1 MSSRNTSD
9 LIESYLKGILE
20 DHEIIEIRRA
30 EMAQLFNCVPSQ
42 INYVINTRFTFQ
54 RGYLVE
60 SKRGGGGYIR
70 ISKVKISDQHYFLEQ
85 LMDSFEDEI
94 SEANAFGIIQK
105 LFEEKIITENEG
117 NLMLSAISKNSLGIS
132 QIENRLRSRILH
144 GFLERL
150 SYEKRSE
157 K

>member
-1 MSSRNTSD
+1 MSRNTSD
-9 LIESYLKGILE
+9 LIEAYLKGILE

-54 RGYLVE
+54 RGYIVE

-70 ISKVKISDQHYFLEQ
+70 ISKVQISDQHYFLEQ
-85 LMDSFEDEI
+85 LMGSFGTEI

-105 LFEEKIITENEG
+105 LFEEKIVTENEG
-117 NLMLSAISKNSLGIS
+117 NLMLSALSKNTLGIS
-132 QIENRLRSRILH
+132 QIENRLRARVLH

-150 SYEKRSE
+150 SYEKKE
-157 K
+157 

>member
-1 MSSRNTSD
+1 MVSRNTSD
-9 LIESYLKGILE
+9 SIEAYLKGILE

-54 RGYLVE
+54 RGYIVE

-70 ISKVKISDQHYFLEQ
+70 ISKVQISDQHYFLEQ
-85 LMDSFEDEI
+85 LMNSFGTEI

-105 LFEEKIITENEG
+105 LFEEKIVTENEG
-117 NLMLSAISKNSLGIS
+117 NLMLSALSKNTLGIS
-132 QIENRLRSRILH
+132 QIENRLRARVLH

-150 SYEKRSE
+150 SYEKKE
-157 K
+157 